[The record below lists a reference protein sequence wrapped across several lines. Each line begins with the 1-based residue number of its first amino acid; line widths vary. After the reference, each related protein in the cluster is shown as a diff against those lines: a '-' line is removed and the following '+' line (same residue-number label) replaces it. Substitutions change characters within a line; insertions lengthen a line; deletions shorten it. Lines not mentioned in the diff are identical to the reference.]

1 MQTPAC
7 ANHTDKQT
15 FLCRKRSSSGM
26 DPHRAN
32 TDGITAKSNVCAA
45 PGLGPPLQCSWF
57 SVRPPER
64 CPPQAG
70 AVNPPPGH
78 PRPSTAPPS
87 SCRCCRPVPP
97 RSRAPALCRWS
108 TRWLCALWDQP
119 NCRELSSVLTLLRV
133 FQKVGFSPG
142 HAITEWKSHLFA
154 NQEKHLY
161 VLLSNCTAPNA
172 PKVFWFELLTMC
184 AVPGFS
190 SVHSSV
196 LSPQHAVLQQ

>member
-7 ANHTDKQT
+7 ANHTNKQT

-45 PGLGPPLQCSWF
+45 PSLGPPLQCSWF
-57 SVRPPER
+57 GVRPPEH

-119 NCRELSSVLTLLRV
+119 NRRELSSVLKHTASCVPESRV
-133 FQKVGFSPG
+133 FSRTRHHRMEKPSLCQSRKAPLCPALQLYSP
-142 HAITEWKSHLFA
+142 KCSQSFL
-154 NQEKHLY
+154 
-161 VLLSNCTAPNA
+161 V
-172 PKVFWFELLTMC
+172 
-184 AVPGFS
+184 
-190 SVHSSV
+190 
-196 LSPQHAVLQQ
+196 